1 MSIHAYAGVE
11 DMETLATPAPLLEVS
26 GLKTSFKTPRG
37 TVRSVDDVSFSI
49 PAGQTLG
56 VVGESGSGKSVTSLS
71 IMRLVSRGGGTIDDG
86 SIRLNK
92 PGQPSLDIRALDE
105 KAMRKVRGND
115 IAMIFQEP
123 MTSLDPVW
131 SIGDQIVEAICLH
144 QDVSKKQARQ
154 KAVEMLR
161 LVGIP
166 APESRVDDFPHQLS
180 GGMRQRVMIAIALSC
195 RPALLI
201 ADEPTTALDVTIQ
214 AQILD
219 LVRRLQK
226 EIGMSVLFITHNLG
240 VVAEIADR
248 VAVMYAGQVVEE
260 GPVRAIFSA
269 PRHPYTVGLLKS
281 IPSPSREP
289 AADTSRRL
297 DTIGGTPPNPLA
309 LPTGCRFAP
318 RCPLAI
324 DACRA
329 APPPLFT
336 VGADHGARCIRWQ
349 EVSK

>member
-1 MSIHAYAGVE
+1 MADSAS
-11 DMETLATPAPLLEVS
+11 TAPLLEVS
-26 GLKTSFKTPRG
+26 GLKTSFKTPQG
-37 TVRSVDDVSFSI
+37 TVKSVDDVSFSI
-49 PAGQTLG
+49 APGRTLG

-71 IMRLVSRGGGTIDDG
+71 IMRLVARGGGSIDDG
-86 SIRLNK
+86 TIRLNRAGSA
-92 PGQPSLDIRALDE
+92 PIDIRALDE

-131 SIGDQIVEAICLH
+131 SIGDQIIEAIRLH
-144 QDVSKKQARQ
+144 QDVSKKEARS
-154 KAVEMLR
+154 KAIEMLR

-166 APESRVDDFPHQLS
+166 APESRVDDYPHQLS

-219 LVRRLQK
+219 LIRRLQS

-260 GPVRAIFSA
+260 GPVRTIF
-269 PRHPYTVGLLKS
+269 
-281 IPSPSREP
+281 
-289 AADTSRRL
+289 
-297 DTIGGTPPNPLA
+297 
-309 LPTGCRFAP
+309 
-318 RCPLAI
+318 
-324 DACRA
+324 
-329 APPPLFT
+329 
-336 VGADHGARCIRWQ
+336 
-349 EVSK
+349 

>member
-1 MSIHAYAGVE
+1 MAGF
-11 DMETLATPAPLLEVS
+11 ASSAPLLEVS
-26 GLKTSFKTPRG
+26 GLRTSFKTPRG

-49 PAGQTLG
+49 APGRTLG

-71 IMRLVSRGGGTIDDG
+71 IMRLVARGGGSIDDG
-86 SIRLNK
+86 TIRLNR
-92 PGQPSLDIRALDE
+92 PGATPIDIRTLDE

-131 SIGDQIVEAICLH
+131 SIGDQIIEAIRLH
-144 QDVSKKQARQ
+144 QDVSKAEAR
-154 KAVEMLR
+154 ARAIEMLR

-166 APESRVDDFPHQLS
+166 APESRVDDYPHQLS

-219 LVRRLQK
+219 LIRRLQN

-260 GPVRAIFSA
+260 GPVRTIFST

-281 IPSPSREP
+281 IPMPGRSQEQGERP
-289 AADTSRRL
+289 RRL
-297 DTIGGTPPNPLA
+297 DTIGGAPPNPLA
-309 LPTGCRFAP
+309 LPAGCRFAP

-324 DACRA
+324 EACRA
-329 APPPLFT
+329 APPPLFD
-336 VGADHGARCIRWQ
+336 VGPDHGARCIRWQ
-349 EVSK
+349 EVGK